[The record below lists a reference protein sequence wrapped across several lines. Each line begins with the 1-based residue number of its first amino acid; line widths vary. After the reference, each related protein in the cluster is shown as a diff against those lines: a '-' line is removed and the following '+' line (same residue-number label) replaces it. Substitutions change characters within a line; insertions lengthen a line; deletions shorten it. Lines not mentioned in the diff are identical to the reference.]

1 MVFFRRIS
9 WTQPLGVA
17 LTLTLCATWG
27 CGKEKPPAPEVSKS
41 TPEGPK
47 ASPQHFLPDKDA
59 VILTFAGERG
69 VFQDTSKPED
79 VPKDAKGLVRVRF
92 LEGGQQPGAG
102 KIWVTNL
109 ESKTPDGYLLQPLAR
124 QDFELAAL
132 GRGRRSKIELPEGL
146 ELPKV
151 VQTDGVIIYKTA
163 WCGVCTKVQQYLKQK
178 GVAFVA
184 KDIEKDPKAAAELQ
198 AKAKK
203 AGVSTGSVP
212 VIDVHGKLMV
222 GFDKGR
228 LDQMLKGA

>member
-1 MVFFRRIS
+1 MSRRIH
-9 WTQPLGVA
+9 WTFSLGMLITCAVA
-17 LTLTLCATWG
+17 SG
-27 CGKEKPPAPEVSKS
+27 CGKEKPPAPSASKRAH
-41 TPEGPK
+41 PEQAAK
-47 ASPQHFLPDKDA
+47 PQHFIPDKDA

-69 VFQDTSKPED
+69 AFQDTNNPTE
-79 VPKDAKGLVRVRF
+79 VPKDAQGLVRVRF
-92 LEGGQQPGAG
+92 LEGGQKPGPG

-109 ESKTPDGYLLQPLAR
+109 ESKTPDGYLLQPLDR
-124 QDFELAAL
+124 KDFELAAL
-132 GRGRRSKIELPEGL
+132 GRGRSSKIKLPDGL

-151 VQTDGVIIYKTA
+151 VQSDGVIIYKTA

-212 VIDVHGKLMV
+212 VIDVNGKLMV
-222 GFDKGR
+222 GFDKPR
-228 LDQMLKGA
+228 LDQMLKGV

>member
-1 MVFFRRIS
+1 MSLLGRLR
-9 WTQPLGVA
+9 WTRPLGF
-17 LTLTLCATWG
+17 TLILVFGLSAG
-27 CGKEKPPAPEVSKS
+27 CGKEKPPAPEPSKA
-41 TPEGPK
+41 TAKGP
-47 ASPQHFLPDKDA
+47 AAAPQHFSPDKDA

-69 VFQDTSKPED
+69 VFQDTNKAGE
-79 VPKDAKGLVRVRF
+79 VPKAAQGLVRVRF
-92 LEGGQQPGAG
+92 LEGGQNPGPG

-132 GRGRRSKIELPEGL
+132 GRGRRSKIKLPEGL

-151 VQTDGVIIYKTA
+151 VQSDGVIIYKTA

-178 GVAFVA
+178 GVTFVA

-222 GFDKGR
+222 GFDKAR